1 MGPFV
6 DLWCLQRGCLGL
18 LRHLLRLLACPISEA
33 SQVRHHVSRLLDVP
47 MSPLCVFASLPPAPP
62 SPPPARAGCF
72 DVRIDS
78 ARGSDTLCLPGL
90 GHGSAAS
97 TRCACVGDPH
107 DARARQV
114 MAK

>member
-6 DLWCLQRGCLGL
+6 DLWCLQPWRPGL

-33 SQVRHHVSRLLDVP
+33 SQVRHHVSRLLDRTPVTP
-47 MSPLCVFASLPPAPP
+47 SRSFLLRHHLLPQ
-62 SPPPARAGCF
+62 ARAGCF
-72 DVRIDS
+72 DMRVDS
-78 ARGSDTLCLPGL
+78 ARGGDTLCLLGL
-90 GHGSAAS
+90 GHVSAAS

>member
-1 MGPFV
+1 MGPLV
-6 DLWCLQRGCLGL
+6 DLWCLQPGCLGL

-47 MSPLCVFASLPPAPP
+47 LSPLCILLSCATI
-62 SPPPARAGCF
+62 SPQTRAGCF

-78 ARGSDTLCLPGL
+78 ARGSDTLCLLGL
-90 GHGSAAS
+90 DDVFAAS
-97 TRCACVGDPH
+97 TRCACVGVPH
-107 DARARQV
+107 DARVRQV